1 MADVAFDH
9 ELKLGRAFQHVQD
22 LERVIQSWR
31 DGNNYTVRY
40 EIDLDA
46 RWSEETV
53 DTSVDAARNM
63 LAGPVFIPGQGP
75 GTLPDD
81 VPWGQGVLTAYT
93 SAQQPPTDPIS
104 LIIGDALHNMRS
116 GLDTLAYALASAFTK
131 PLPEE
136 IASRSE
142 FPIFGDE
149 DRKGNAGA
157 GSTLFQGGLPKIK
170 GWDPSAQTV
179 IEGLQPYQRGNAFRS
194 DPLWILHELD
204 RFSKHRLL
212 HPTVASFHGTKWAIS
227 AFRNI
232 RAIGPGVIDT
242 YGGTIE
248 TETPISRIFGVH
260 PIDPAADMH
269 VEINPAL
276 DIAFSASAPAAAAD
290 PVLTTLGDIYTHIR
304 DEVLPRL
311 TSFL

>member
-1 MADVAFDH
+1 VAFDH
-9 ELKLGRAFQHVQD
+9 ELKLRRAFQHIQN

-46 RWSEETV
+46 IWSEDTA
-53 DTSVDAARNM
+53 DTSVNAARNM
-63 LAGPVFIPGQGP
+63 LMAPTFIPGQGP
-75 GTLPDD
+75 ETLSDD
-81 VPWGQGVLTAYT
+81 VQWGQGVVTAYA
-93 SAQQPPTDPIS
+93 SAQQPSTYPIS

-116 GLDTLAYALASAFTK
+116 GLDTLAYTLTSAFTK

-136 IASRSE
+136 IASSSE

-149 DRKGNAGA
+149 DRKGNTGV
-157 GSTLFQGGLPKIK
+157 GSTRFQWGLSKIQ
-170 GWDPSAQTV
+170 GLDPNAQAV
-179 IEGLQPYQRGNAFRS
+179 IEGLQPYQRGNEFRS

-212 HPTVASFHGTKWAIS
+212 HATVASFHGTKWVIP

-232 RAIGPGVIDT
+232 RAIGPGLIET

-248 TETPISRIFGVH
+248 TETPISQIFGIH
-260 PIDPAADMH
+260 PIGPAADMH

-276 DIAFSASAPAAAAD
+276 DVAFSASAPAAAAD
-290 PVLTTLGDIYTHIR
+290 PVLTTLGNIYAHIR
-304 DEVLPRL
+304 DEVLSRL
-311 TSFL
+311 TPFL